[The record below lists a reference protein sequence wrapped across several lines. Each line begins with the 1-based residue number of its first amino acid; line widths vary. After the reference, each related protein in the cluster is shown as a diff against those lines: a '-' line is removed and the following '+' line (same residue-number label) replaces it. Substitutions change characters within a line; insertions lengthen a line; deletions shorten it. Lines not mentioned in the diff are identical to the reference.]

1 MKTTFLAVVL
11 ATVPC
16 LSESVAYLRF
26 NHMGYPP
33 VGRSKI
39 VLACS
44 KVSLQGVAWKAIP
57 PSGGPG
63 LSGVLGASAAGLS
76 DQTPFSYHHPLDL
89 SAARDTGVWKLVV
102 PGADTARIA
111 IRNAPYG
118 FYADEIVR
126 YMGSTRSGRDQVVP
140 FRKASHVGDTS
151 CAVKVTDGSPSQ
163 AAWKASSDSRKLS
176 LDGGWYDAGDY
187 LKFTQTNAY
196 ATYFLLRA
204 WEANPDLFR
213 GAKAD
218 LPAEAAFG
226 LRWLL
231 KTFPDSNTFV
241 IEVGDQLD
249 HDQGSRLPE
258 LDKLDGKRPA
268 FVALAPGQMGLTEAA
283 LALGAALF
291 QGNGGY
297 AALADSCRR
306 TAIALH
312 RRLKKPDVARA
323 AYYLKGDNSDFYA
336 NTSLYDDM
344 ALGAVELHRLAG
356 DPSVLA
362 DARAWS
368 DSADEGGW
376 CGWGDMNLIE
386 EARLAATH
394 PAAAKRRISELNGF
408 RKFAGQGGAPW
419 GVPFEQSWAP
429 FDGYPHV
436 AAQAA
441 ELAMV
446 GDSTW
451 IQLAWDVFDYMNGRN
466 NWGVGFLMSERIPGS
481 VGRIYSQIYP
491 LSRQYP
497 SGAVAEGPG
506 DIATH
511 RDLVDGFEIPPGD
524 PMEAFNSAGYVFY
537 DNATDYQT
545 METTIGVESNTL
557 YMLAVLDRFLGGS
570 GSSGIGRDPVA
581 SSQGN
586 LRFRRTPK
594 GWVIGGLPP
603 GLRRIEWVSVDG
615 RSRILFEGDPA
626 PAGEIAVEVG
636 TRSEVGW
643 IRVVRGDRV
652 VEVVAAPRL

>member
-1 MKTTFLAVVL
+1 MRTTFLSILL
-11 ATVPC
+11 ATLPC
-16 LSESVAYLRF
+16 LSEPVAYLRF

-44 KVSLQGVAWKAIP
+44 KTSLQGASWKAISP
-57 PSGGPG
+57 TGAVG
-63 LSGVLGASAAGLS
+63 LSGTLGASTAGLS
-76 DQTPFSYHHPLDL
+76 NQTPFSYHHPLDL
-89 SAARDTGVWKLVV
+89 SMARDTGIWKLVLA
-102 PGADTARIA
+102 GADTARIA
-111 IRNAPYG
+111 IRNDPYA
-118 FYADEIVR
+118 FFAEEIVR
-126 YMGSTRSGRDQVVP
+126 YMGSARSGRDQVAS
-140 FRKASHVGDTS
+140 FRRPSHAGDTS
-151 CAVKVTDGSPSQ
+151 CLLKIPDGAPSKT
-163 AAWKASSDSRKLS
+163 AWKASGDGRKLS
-176 LDGGWYDAGDY
+176 MEGGWYDAGDY

-204 WEANPDLFR
+204 WEANPALFD
-213 GAKAD
+213 GARAD

-231 KTFPDSNTFV
+231 KTFPDTNTFV

-249 HDQGSRLPE
+249 HDQGDRLPE
-258 LDKLDGKRPA
+258 ADKLNGKRPA
-268 FVALAPGQMGLTEAA
+268 FAALAPGQMGLTEAA

-291 QGNGGY
+291 QTRNGL

-306 TAIALH
+306 TAVALH
-312 RRLKKPDVARA
+312 RRLKKPDVVRA

-344 ALGAVELHRLAG
+344 ALGAIELHRLVG

-376 CGWGDMNLIE
+376 CGWGDMNLME
-386 EARLAATH
+386 EARLAGAH
-394 PAAAKRRISELNGF
+394 PAAAKRRISELDGF
-408 RKFAGQGGAPW
+408 RTFAGKGGAPW
-419 GVPFEQSWAP
+419 GVPFKQSWAP

-441 ELAMV
+441 ELAIA
-446 GDSTW
+446 GDTTW
-451 IQLAWDVFDYMNGRN
+451 ISQAWDIFDYMNGRN
-466 NWGVGFLMSERIPGS
+466 NWGAGFLMSERIHGS
-481 VGRIYSQIYP
+481 VSRIYSQIYP

-511 RDLVDGFEIPPGD
+511 LDLVDGFDIPQGD
-524 PMEAFNSAGYVFY
+524 PMEPFNSAGYVFY

-557 YMLAVLDRFLGGS
+557 YMLAVLDKLL
-570 GSSGIGRDPVA
+570 GSSGSAGLAAPALPSGGSVRLRRSSNGWMLANLPQGR
-581 SSQGN
+581 
-586 LRFRRTPK
+586 L
-594 GWVIGGLPP
+594 
-603 GLRRIEWVSVDG
+603 RIEWVSVDG
-615 RSRILFEGDPA
+615 RRKPLFEGSTA
-626 PAGEIAVEVG
+626 NKEMSIADFSFG
-636 TRSEVGW
+636 EVGW
-643 IRVVRGDRV
+643 IRVVSGGRLVG
-652 VEVVAAPRL
+652 VVAAPRL

>member
-1 MKTTFLAVVL
+1 MRTTLLTALLACAPCMSEPVAFLR
-11 ATVPC
+11 
-16 LSESVAYLRF
+16 Y

-33 VGRSKI
+33 SGRPKS

-44 KVSLQGVAWKAIP
+44 KTSLQGLSWKAIS
-57 PSGGPG
+57 PSGAVA
-63 LSGVLGASAAGLS
+63 LSGVVGASAAGLS
-76 DQTPFSYHHPLDL
+76 DQTPFSFHHPVDL
-89 SAARDTGVWKLVV
+89 SAAKDTGIWKLVL

-111 IRNAPYG
+111 IRDSPYA
-118 FYADEIVR
+118 FFADEIAR

-140 FRKASHVGDTS
+140 FRKASHLGDTS
-151 CAVKVTDGSPSQ
+151 CAIRIPDGSPAK
-163 AAWKASSDSRKLS
+163 AAWKASTESRKLS
-176 LDGGWYDAGDY
+176 LEGGWYDAGDY

-204 WEANPDLFR
+204 LEADPDLFL
-213 GAKAD
+213 GAKND
-218 LPAEAAFG
+218 LAAEAAFG

-258 LDKLDGKRPA
+258 ADRLDGKRPA
-268 FVALAPGQMGLTEAA
+268 FAALAPGQMGLTEAA
-283 LALGAALF
+283 LALGAALLRTR
-291 QGNGGY
+291 NGF

-306 TAIALH
+306 TAVALH
-312 RRLKKPDVARA
+312 RRLKKPDVVRA

-344 ALGAVELHRLAG
+344 ALGAIELHRLEN

-376 CGWGDMNLIE
+376 CGWGDLNLME
-386 EARLAATH
+386 EARLAPSH
-394 PAAAKRRISELNGF
+394 PAAAKRRTSELNGF
-408 RKFAGQGGAPW
+408 RKFAAQGGAPW

-436 AAQAA
+436 VAQAL
-441 ELAMV
+441 ELAMS

-451 IQLAWDVFDYMNGRN
+451 VPLAWDVFDYMNGRN
-466 NWGVGFLMSERIPGS
+466 NWGAGFLMSERIAGS
-481 VGRIYSQIYP
+481 VSRIYSQIYP

-497 SGAVAEGPG
+497 SGAVSEGPG

-511 RDLVDGFEIPPGD
+511 RDLVDGFEIPSGD
-524 PMEAFNSAGYVFY
+524 PMEPFNSAGYVFY

-557 YMLAVLDRFLGGS
+557 YMLAVLDRFLRGS
-570 GSSGIGRDPVA
+570 VSAGLAPDPAAASRRD
-581 SSQGN
+581 
-586 LRFRRTPK
+586 LRLRHDSR
-594 GWVIGGLPP
+594 GWVVGGLPEGP
-603 GLRRIEWVSVDG
+603 VRIEWVSVDG
-615 RSRILFEGDPA
+615 RRRVLSEVA
-626 PAGEIAVEVG
+626 ATNGEVSIA
-636 TRSEVGW
+636 RPPRAEVGW
-643 IRVVRGDRV
+643 IRVVSGGHPIGA
-652 VEVVAAPRL
+652 VAASGL